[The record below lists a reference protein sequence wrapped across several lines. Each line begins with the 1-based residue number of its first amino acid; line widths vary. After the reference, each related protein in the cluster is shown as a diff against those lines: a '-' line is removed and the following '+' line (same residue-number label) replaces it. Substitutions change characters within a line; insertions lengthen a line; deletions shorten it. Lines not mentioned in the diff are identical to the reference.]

1 MDIKKRAGLFV
12 VFGILISSLSLGC
25 IDSGKNLEGTSWNLE
40 SYLNNEGNLTNLIPD
55 TKSTIAFDKEK
66 ISGNSGCNGFFSIY
80 EVKGSSIKLG
90 AIGSTLMYCAI
101 PGVMEQEQT
110 ILMRLD
116 TIKSYKI
123 EGNKLSFIDEN
134 NKVVLVY
141 SKTN

>member
-1 MDIKKRAGLFV
+1 
-12 VFGILISSLSLGC
+12 
-25 IDSGKNLEGTSWNLE
+25 
-40 SYLNNEGNLTNLIPD
+40 
-55 TKSTIAFDKEK
+55 
-66 ISGNSGCNGFFSIY
+66 
-80 EVKGSSIKLG
+80 
-90 AIGSTLMYCAI
+90 MYCAI

-141 SKTN
+141 SKT